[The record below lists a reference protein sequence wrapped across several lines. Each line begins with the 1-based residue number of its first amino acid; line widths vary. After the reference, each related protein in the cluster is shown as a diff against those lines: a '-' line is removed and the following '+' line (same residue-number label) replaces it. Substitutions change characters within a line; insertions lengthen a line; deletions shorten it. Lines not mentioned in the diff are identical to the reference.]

1 MLIAIVDGSSIQR
14 LGHYKTMFPNVS
26 FPASGP
32 DADWMN
38 QNNAKFVLS
47 TKDFDRTTHRIE
59 SVDPYVEGDYV
70 YNVRVVAL
78 SSQETTD
85 RANTVNEQVATS
97 KRSERNKL
105 LTETD
110 WTQVSDSPL
119 SSDKKTEWANYRKA
133 LRDLPTVSGW
143 PNVNMPNTSVYIT

>member
-26 FPASGP
+26 FPSSGP
-32 DADWMN
+32 DAQWMA

-47 TKDFDRTTHRIE
+47 TKSFYRTTHRIE

-97 KRSERNKL
+97 KRSERNRL

-110 WTQVSDSPL
+110 WTQGNDSPL
-119 SSDKKTEWANYRKA
+119 SSDKKTEWANYRTA
-133 LRDLPTVSGW
+133 LRNLPKVSGW
-143 PNVNMPNTSVYIT
+143 PNVDMPNTSVYIT

>member
-1 MLIAIVDGSSIQR
+1 MLIAIVDGESIQR
-14 LGHYKTMFPNVS
+14 LGHYRTMFPNVS

-32 DADWMN
+32 DQHWMT

-47 TKDFDRTTHRIE
+47 TKSFDRTTHRIE
-59 SVDPYVEGDYV
+59 SVEPYVEGDYV

-78 SSQETTD
+78 SDQETTD

-97 KRSERNKL
+97 KRSERNRL
-105 LTETD
+105 LAETD

-119 SSDKKTEWANYRKA
+119 SSDKKTEWANYRTA
-133 LRDLPTVSGW
+133 LRNLPSTNGW
-143 PNVNMPNTSVYIT
+143 PNVDMPNTSVYIT

>member
-1 MLIAIVDGSSIQR
+1 MLIAIVDGESIQR
-14 LGHYKTMFPNVS
+14 LGHYRTMFPNVS
-26 FPASGP
+26 FPSSGP
-32 DADWMN
+32 DAQWMA

-47 TKDFDRTTHRIE
+47 TKSFDRTTHRIE
-59 SVDPYVEGDYV
+59 SVEPYVEGDYV

-78 SSQETTD
+78 SDQETTD

-105 LTETD
+105 LAETD

-119 SSDKKTEWANYRKA
+119 SSDQKTEWANYRTA

-143 PNVNMPNTSVYIT
+143 PNVDMPNTSVYIT

>member
-1 MLIAIVDGSSIQR
+1 MLIAIVDGESIQR

-26 FPASGP
+26 FPSSGP
-32 DADWMN
+32 DAQWMT

-47 TKDFDRTTHRIE
+47 TKSFDRTTHRIE

-78 SSQETTD
+78 SDQETTD
-85 RANTVNEQVATS
+85 RANTVNEQVATL

-105 LTETD
+105 LADTD
-110 WTQVSDSPL
+110 WTQGNDSPL
-119 SSDKKTEWANYRKA
+119 SSDKKTEWANYRTA
-133 LRDLPTVSGW
+133 LRNLPSTNGW
-143 PNVNMPNTSVYIT
+143 PNVDMPNSSDYVT

>member
-26 FPASGP
+26 FPSSGP
-32 DADWMN
+32 DDQWMA

-97 KRSERNKL
+97 KRSERNRL

-143 PNVNMPNTSVYIT
+143 PNVDMPNTSVYIT

>member
-32 DADWMN
+32 DAGWMS

-78 SSQETTD
+78 SDQEITD

-97 KRSERNKL
+97 KRSQRNKL
-105 LTETD
+105 LAET
-110 WTQVSDSPL
+110 L
-119 SSDKKTEWANYRKA
+119 SN
-133 LRDLPTVSGW
+133 
-143 PNVNMPNTSVYIT
+143 N

>member
-97 KRSERNKL
+97 KRSERNRL

-143 PNVNMPNTSVYIT
+143 PNVDMPNTSVYIT

>member
-14 LGHYKTMFPNVS
+14 LGNYKTMFPNVS

-32 DADWMN
+32 DTDWMN

-47 TKDFDRTTHRIE
+47 TKDFDRTTQRIE

-70 YNVRVVAL
+70 YNVRVINL

-85 RANTVNEQVATS
+85 RANTVNEQIATS
-97 KRSERNKL
+97 KRSQRNKL
-105 LTETD
+105 LAETD
-110 WTQVSDSPL
+110 WTQGNDSPL
-119 SSDKKTEWANYRKA
+119 SSDKKTEWANYRTA
-133 LRDLPTVSGW
+133 LRNLPKVSGW
-143 PNVNMPNTSVYIT
+143 PNVDMPNTSVYIT

>member
-1 MLIAIVDGSSIQR
+1 MLIAIVDGESIQQI
-14 LGHYKTMFPNVS
+14 GHYKTMFPNVS
-26 FPASGP
+26 FPSSGP
-32 DADWMN
+32 DDQWMA

-47 TKDFDRTTHRIE
+47 TKSFDHTTHRIE
-59 SVDPYVEGDYV
+59 SVDPYVESDYV

-78 SSQETTD
+78 SDQEATD

-97 KRSERNKL
+97 KRSERNRL
-105 LTETD
+105 LAETD

-119 SSDKKTEWANYRKA
+119 SSDKKTEWANYRTA

-143 PNVNMPNTSVYIT
+143 PNVDMPNTSVYIT